1 MEKGTSAS
9 EQTLRLRSGA
19 AEWREVDGEVIA
31 LDRSAAEYL
40 AGNVTA
46 TIIWRA
52 LAEGTTRT
60 GLISSLSERF
70 DIDEI
75 RAAADVDAFLQELRA
90 RDLLDA

>member
-1 MEKGTSAS
+1 MEKGTGAS
-9 EQTLRLRSGA
+9 ERTLRLRSGA

-31 LDRSAAEYL
+31 LDRDAAEYL
-40 AGNVTA
+40 SGNVTA

-52 LAEGTTRT
+52 LAEGTTRA

-70 DIDEI
+70 EIDEI

-90 RDLLDA
+90 RDLMDA